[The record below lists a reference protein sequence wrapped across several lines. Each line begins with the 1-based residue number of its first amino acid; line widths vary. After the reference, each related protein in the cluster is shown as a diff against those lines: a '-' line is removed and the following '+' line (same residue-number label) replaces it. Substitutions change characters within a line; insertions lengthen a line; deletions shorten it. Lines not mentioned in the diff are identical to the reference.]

1 MRSKKTDEER
11 RAVLIC
17 IRLRHCA
24 TRYITA
30 RIPHPPRDA
39 RHLPPGGRLGA
50 VRYLENSCF
59 IGVFVLY
66 WAYQHLE
73 VFFRGILCKP
83 SDFVCAGRHLVLV
96 VLAQSIFF
104 LAKALRR
111 SKELGMDQTKIRKT
125 MKTAAIFTI
134 APAVAIVISVITLSN
149 KLGLPLPWL
158 RLSVVGS
165 MSYETIAANNALSA
179 MGQSLG
185 SKNPLTAQ
193 QFVNVL
199 LVMTISIMV
208 GIWLVPAIGKK
219 LQKGMKSL
227 ENRDAKWSD
236 LFSNSLFIGMISA
249 FLGFVFCDVSR
260 LWTAENGLVEVIVK
274 EFQADGSKIDVTKT
288 YTATS
293 GLVPVCTMAVSAVV
307 MIICGLL
314 MKKPKLKWLS
324 EYALPISLI
333 AGMAAAIPLTAW
345 LGMEVK

>member
-1 MRSKKTDEER
+1 MEFR
-11 RAVLIC
+11 VNHPIL
-17 IRLRHCA
+17 
-24 TRYITA
+24 YIFA
-30 RIPHPPRDA
+30 A
-39 RHLPPGGRLGA
+39 
-50 VRYLENSCF
+50 
-59 IGVFVLY
+59 
-66 WAYQHLE
+66 
-73 VFFRGILCKP
+73 IL
-83 SDFVCAGRHLVLV
+83 VAV
-96 VLAQSIFF
+96 VLAQSIYF
-104 LAKALRR
+104 LVKAVRR
-111 SKELGMDQTKIRKT
+111 SKALGMDQSKIKKT
-125 MKTAAIFTI
+125 IKTAAIFTI
-134 APAVAIVISVITLSN
+134 APAVAIVISVMTLSK

-185 SKNPLTAQ
+185 SGTPLTAQ
-193 QFVNVL
+193 QYVNVL

-219 LQKGMKSL
+219 LQSGMKNMG
-227 ENRDAKWSD
+227 NRDAKWAD

-260 LWTAENGLVEVIVK
+260 LWSGDENGHVTVMVSQFLE
-274 EFQADGSKIDVTKT
+274 DGSKVQVPVK

-293 GLVPVCTMAVSAVV
+293 GLVPVCTMVVSAVV

-314 MKKPKLKWLS
+314 MRKPKLKWLS

-333 AGMAAAIPLTAW
+333 AGMAAAIPLTAL